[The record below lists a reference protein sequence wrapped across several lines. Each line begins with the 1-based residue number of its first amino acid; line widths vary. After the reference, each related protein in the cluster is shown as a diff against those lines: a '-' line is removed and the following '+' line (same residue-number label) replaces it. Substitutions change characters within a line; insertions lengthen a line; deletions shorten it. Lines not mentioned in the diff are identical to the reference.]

1 MRPMT
6 NRNARDIQNTDEL
19 LLSDTH
25 KQEYK
30 YKMGDLA
37 GYVNDKINYI
47 DSSEKGVANG
57 VATLDENGILEIEQ
71 LPNLAITNV
80 ITSAQQTLAL
90 YISEEWE
97 AGAIQIGDIVQI
109 TTTEGTIELWLLCKN
124 DGDEVTDYK
133 KIGASKINWSNIL
146 DKPTSSVSNI
156 DDAVAKRHTQ
166 NKDTYL
172 DMGGTNEVT
181 VSAIKD
187 TVDKRNLILHGG
199 RASNSAGNNG
209 LGQGVSTNSL
219 GMSEEIAGER
229 TSDIIFTRS
238 DEDEWIPD
246 ALIGQ
251 LAFSYASGNKSV
263 GVWRRIIAND
273 ITTLTVSGTL
283 HATGTAVMTCP
294 VNPFKK
300 NYAHGQGSYAYYGG
314 VFDGQSLWLVP
325 YKSAYLTKVN
335 IQTGAMTN
343 YAHGQG
349 SDAYYG
355 GVFDGQSLWLVPYNS
370 AYLTKVL
377 PPEFGIESVNEL
389 GWMSTGFF
397 TTDIQSGTANKDI
410 TIPPYVTIENIIVKN
425 TLSSGDITNFQAI
438 LDPTGDN
445 VTLLSGKT
453 IANGKSITFKTIADH
468 NYNITSKT
476 LRFNATGNGAGGIEI
491 IVYMMRRE

>member
-1 MRPMT
+1 MT
-6 NRNARDIQNTDEL
+6 
-19 LLSDTH
+19 
-25 KQEYK
+25 
-30 YKMGDLA
+30 
-37 GYVNDKINYI
+37 
-47 DSSEKGVANG
+47 
-57 VATLDENGILEIEQ
+57 
-71 LPNLAITNV
+71 
-80 ITSAQQTLAL
+80 
-90 YISEEWE
+90 
-97 AGAIQIGDIVQI
+97 
-109 TTTEGTIELWLLCKN
+109 
-124 DGDEVTDYK
+124 
-133 KIGASKINWSNIL
+133 
-146 DKPTSSVSNI
+146 
-156 DDAVAKRHTQ
+156 
-166 NKDTYL
+166 
-172 DMGGTNEVT
+172 
-181 VSAIKD
+181 
-187 TVDKRNLILHGG
+187 
-199 RASNSAGNNG
+199 
-209 LGQGVSTNSL
+209 
-219 GMSEEIAGER
+219 
-229 TSDIIFTRS
+229 
-238 DEDEWIPD
+238 
-246 ALIGQ
+246 
-251 LAFSYASGNKSV
+251 
-263 GVWRRIIAND
+263 
-273 ITTLTVSGTL
+273 
-283 HATGTAVMTCP
+283 
-294 VNPFKK
+294 
-300 NYAHGQGSYAYYGG
+300 NYAHGQGSYAYIGG

-349 SDAYYG
+349 SNAYVGGVFDGQSLWLVPCNSAYLTKVNIQTGAMTNYAHGQGSNAYLG